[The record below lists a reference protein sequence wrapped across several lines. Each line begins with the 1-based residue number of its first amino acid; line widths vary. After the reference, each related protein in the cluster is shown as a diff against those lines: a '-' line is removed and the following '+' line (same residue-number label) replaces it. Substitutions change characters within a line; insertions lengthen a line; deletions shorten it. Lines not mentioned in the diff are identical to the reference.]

1 MIGVYNGAIH
11 DNNEEYNLITTTII
25 NRERVCV
32 TGQKKY
38 TTNTEE

>member
-11 DNNEEYNLITTTII
+11 DNNEEYNPYNNYNYKQGRGFVSLK
-25 NRERVCV
+25 
-32 TGQKKY
+32 KKY